1 MTIKAFTDAV
11 KQAQLAET
19 RSMTRIPHHLAKDP
33 CQDYLWSWRE
43 NTLMYKTK
51 HPIESE
57 MTYDSRDEASRMR
70 AKYNDPVDSL
80 NSTVT
85 VLKNSPELI
94 HRHDGRMQ
102 IHHLVH

>member
-1 MTIKAFTDAV
+1 MKF
-11 KQAQLAET
+11 
-19 RSMTRIPHHLAKDP
+19 M
-33 CQDYLWSWRE
+33 
-43 NTLMYKTK
+43 K

-80 NSTVT
+80 NTTVS

-94 HRHDGRMQ
+94 HRHDSKM
-102 IHHLVH
+102 